1 MSFFQHVEPNI
12 AQNQNEQNLVSK
24 LEALTQKVLTI
35 EKRLGNIE
43 KRLENGTS
51 KKNNDDDGPITS
63 ITEAQLSDPDSDT
76 GVPLGDY

>member
-1 MSFFQHVEPNI
+1 MSFFQHVEPSI
-12 AQNQNEQNLVSK
+12 PQNKNEQNLVSE

-51 KKNNDDDGPITS
+51 KKDNDDGPITS
-63 ITEAQLSDPDSDT
+63 ITEAQLSDPDSDS
-76 GVPLGDY
+76 GLPLGDY

>member
-51 KKNNDDDGPITS
+51 KKDNDDGPITS
-63 ITEAQLSDPDSDT
+63 ITEAQLSDPDSD
-76 GVPLGDY
+76 VPLGDY

>member
-43 KRLENGTS
+43 KRL
-51 KKNNDDDGPITS
+51 
-63 ITEAQLSDPDSDT
+63 
-76 GVPLGDY
+76 